1 MVRSLAEAGITVRL
15 RYESW
20 AVLDKAITNRR
31 VPMFGLAWI
40 ADIPDPETFLRSLAY
55 STSASNYFRYR
66 EARVDSILDAARAT
80 LDADARAELYRRA
93 EEEILRDAP
102 FVPLYYTVSFIGMK
116 DNVAGLEMNP
126 LGISTLAMEKL
137 HLTEPRD
144 GRDRRDASR

>member
-1 MVRSLAEAGITVRL
+1 
-15 RYESW
+15 
-20 AVLDKAITNRR
+20 VLDKVITERKAAI
-31 VPMFGLAWI
+31 FGLAWI

-55 STSASNYFRYR
+55 STSGNNYFRYR
-66 EARVDSILDAARAT
+66 SASVDSLLDAARST
-80 LDADARAELYRRA
+80 LDGDRRNALYRQA
-93 EEEILRDAP
+93 EEAILRDVP
-102 FVPLYYTVSFIGMK
+102 FVPLYSTVSFIGMK